1 MPTDLPVNHD
11 WWHKRGDA
19 MAACLDLEA
28 RLRKIEAAAA
38 KAIPPAPV
46 EPHRRAEYVT
56 LLVQHSSSVPAHKW
70 NWQIGLDAGETV
82 TVAGTQT
89 PIALANSLSVYTDKC
104 ERLEAE
110 NEKLRQEAQ
119 AELATVRENARA
131 DHNIAKAAL
140 DEKDKVV
147 AENEQLRAAVLAR
160 LKTNPPKPRVYMPR
174 FDSHSCALD
183 YIEAVREAIE
193 EAGAEWTYEPKP
205 PKEQGNVTV

>member
-1 MPTDLPVNHD
+1 MPTGLPVNHD
-11 WWHKRGDA
+11 WWNKRGDA

-56 LLVQHSSSVPAHKW
+56 LLVQHSSSVPALKW
-70 NWQIGLDAGETV
+70 EWQAIADEDEIV
-82 TVAGTQT
+82 TVVQ
-89 PIALANSLSVYTDKC
+89 PIALANSLAVYTDKC

-119 AELATVRENARA
+119 AELATVREDARA

-147 AENEQLRAAVLAR
+147 AENEQLRALAR
-160 LKTNPPKPRVYMPR
+160 LKTVPPKPRVYMPR

-183 YIEAVREAIE
+183 YIAAVREAIE

>member
-1 MPTDLPVNHD
+1 MPTDLPVNYD
-11 WWHKRGDA
+11 WWNKRGDA

-38 KAIPPAPV
+38 KAVPPAPV

-56 LLVQHSSSVPAHKW
+56 LLVQHSSSVSALKW
-70 NWQIGLDAGETV
+70 EWQAIADEDEI
-82 TVAGTQT
+82 VAVVQ
-89 PIALANSLSVYTDKC
+89 PIALVDSLSVYTDKC

-119 AELATVRENARA
+119 AELATVREN
-131 DHNIAKAAL
+131 
-140 DEKDKVV
+140 
-147 AENEQLRAAVLAR
+147 AR